1 MQGMQNQET
10 LRSLTRYKNE
20 IEWYLKDLVFIEA
33 VLKKVIYSIKSIIW
47 IMLLD
52 NTGISAEEIE

>member
-47 IMLLD
+47 ILLLD